1 MNKDDVIY
9 VAGHG
14 GLVGSAIL
22 RLLREWGFQNILT
35 RTHGELD
42 LTRQEQVEQFFE
54 AHRPAYVFLAA
65 AKVGGIGA
73 NSSFPAQF
81 IYDNLSIALNVIHC
95 AWRFG
100 TRKLLNLGS
109 SCIYPR
115 LAPQPLKEEYLLTGP
130 LEPTN
135 EAYAVAKISAIKLC
149 LHYNHQ
155 YGTDFFSLMPTNL
168 YGPNDNFDFDGSHV
182 LPALIRKLHIAKLLS
197 MRDFEGIRKDL
208 YHWGSGLDRGAESN
222 GDIAMRLKEYGIS
235 ADQVT
240 LWGTGTPRREFLHVN
255 DLADACLLSMQMP
268 HIVGIG
274 EFMNVGMG
282 KDISIAELAQMICRV
297 VGYEGDVVFD
307 TTKPDGTPR
316 KLLDVSRIF
325 ELGWRPRIALQE
337 GIARTY
343 LWYLETSGNKTPI
356 AKDSR

>member
-1 MNKDDVIY
+1 MNKDDAIY

-14 GLVGSAIL
+14 GLVGSSIL
-22 RLLREWGFQNILT
+22 RLLRERGFQNILT

-65 AKVGGIGA
+65 ARVGGIGA

-81 IYDNLSIALNVIHC
+81 IYDNLSIALNVIHS

-109 SCIYPR
+109 SCIYPK

-135 EAYAVAKISAIKLC
+135 EAYAVAKITAIKLC
-149 LHYNHQ
+149 RHYNHQ
-155 YGTDFFSLMPTNL
+155 YRTNFISLMPTNL
-168 YGPNDNFDFDGSHV
+168 YGPNDNFDFDSSHV
-182 LPALIRKLHIAKLLS
+182 LPALIRKLHAAKLLS
-197 MRDFEGIRKDL
+197 MKDFEGIRKDL
-208 YHWGSGLDRGAESN
+208 SCWGSGSDRGVEAN
-222 GDIAMRLKEYGIS
+222 GDIAVRLKQHGIS
-235 ADQVT
+235 ADRVT
-240 LWGTGTPRREFLHVN
+240 LWGTGTPRREFLHVS
-255 DLADACLLSMQMP
+255 DLAEACLLSMERSTKA
-268 HIVGIG
+268 GIG
-274 EFMNVGMG
+274 EFMNVGTG
-282 KDISIAELAQMICRV
+282 KDISIAELAQMIRRI
-297 VGYEGDVVFD
+297 VGYEGEVGFD
-307 TTKPDGTPR
+307 PTKPDGTPR

-325 ELGWRPRIALQE
+325 ELGWRPGIALQE

-343 LWYLETSGNKTPI
+343 QWYLETSGNRTTI
-356 AKDSR
+356 AKDNR